1 MRLCALRSG
10 RRVAFRCAV
19 HEQIMSVNE
28 ELASGSDRTNQD
40 YQQPPLVAAPIPVH
54 RLGHSPL
61 TPLPTKPMVLI
72 TATTRTPSSTG
83 YSIRAA
89 PSSSLARLFIT
100 LMASRITTSRL

>member
-28 ELASGSDRTNQD
+28 ELASGSHRTNQD

-54 RLGHSPL
+54 RLLHSALTHLPNQPQDVMIGSPRNPSNAVYSIRDATSCCFEQHFLSLTASPL
-61 TPLPTKPMVLI
+61 T
-72 TATTRTPSSTG
+72 A
-83 YSIRAA
+83 
-89 PSSSLARLFIT
+89 
-100 LMASRITTSRL
+100 